1 MKDLKEKIIQTRNL
15 HPHFFNPTIEDIY
28 DEGLLKNVDEA
39 CELLNKY
46 ISNKSKISIVI
57 DTDMDG
63 IMATMIMYQ
72 WLSDLV
78 NPKII
83 AHQRNQGH
91 GVIVKN
97 VKPTDLL
104 IIVDSSSNSDT
115 EVKEILSKKLAKDIL
130 IIDHHIVEGSMASIK
145 GVYLVNSQQDG
156 DLYPNKELSG
166 AMTVFKVLQH
176 MEKMYFYPN
185 KSITTQDLSD
195 LAAISIISDV
205 MDVSEIENR
214 YYYYEGLRKVK
225 NRGILLLM
233 RKLHMFGYKVNS
245 HDLAFKFNK
254 AINSMLRLQN
264 IYAIF
269 NLLLEQDDDK
279 IDAMLNS
286 IIDLM
291 DKRDV
296 IEKDIMENLIE
307 LYSDDYN
314 IVLQNNYK
322 NNIISSNFN
331 GVVASKLVD
340 ANHKNVM
347 IVNPNY
353 SGSARA
359 YEGYNLKDYI
369 DNSDVAVGVGH
380 QGAFGIKIKDLDKLK
395 SYFIDHP
402 PIFEKSSEYDFELNL
417 KDISKDLFKDVQD
430 AEFLTGKGYDKI
442 KFKIN
447 NIQITDIKESSS
459 GKQYYEIDKKNYIRV
474 YTDEDYQINDI
485 ITVYCNLDL
494 SNFFGTDYYSF
505 YCYNSKFITHETDEE
520 WGF

>member
-63 IMATMIMYQ
+63 IMATMIMYE
-72 WLSDLV
+72 WLSDLI

-83 AHQRNQGH
+83 VHQRNQGH
-91 GVIVKN
+91 GVIVEN

-115 EVKEILSKKLAKDIL
+115 EIKEILSKKLAKDIL

-145 GVYLVNSQQDG
+145 GVCLVNSQQDG

-176 MEKMYFYPN
+176 MEKMYTYPN
-185 KSITTQDLSD
+185 KLITTQDLSD
-195 LAAISIISDV
+195 LAAISIVSDV

-322 NNIISSNFN
+322 NSIIASNFN

-347 IVNPNY
+347 IVNSNY

-380 QGAFGIKIKDLDKLK
+380 QGAFGIKIKDLDELK
-395 SYFIDHP
+395 SYFINHP
-402 PIFEKSSEYDFELNL
+402 PVFEKSSEYDFELNL
-417 KDISKDLFKDVQD
+417 KDISKDLFKDVQE

-447 NIQITDIKESSS
+447 NIQIVDIKESSS
-459 GKQYYEIDKKNYIRV
+459 GKKYYEIDKKNYIRV

-494 SNFFGTDYYSF
+494 SNFFGNDYYSF
-505 YCYNSKFITHETDEE
+505 YCYNSEFIEHKTDEE